1 MSKMKIGFAVLL
13 LAATV
18 SFVSSAQA
26 QTVEVIASGSSALWQ
41 TLALAAWNCSVAGAV
56 PPCFHY
62 TNKSNFY
69 VVDHRPTFLSGSDNL
84 DQGGIWIVWDSTPA
98 SKKGP
103 KVWADLKVDSV
114 VGDRCYLANPRCYIN
129 DNGASSFPAASN
141 AISFVWGSDTTPPTS
156 VQNLFSG
163 SGAAGTQVNAAATDI
178 RPEDA
183 GFAICRVNSASGQS
197 AAGGPVS
204 GFDGTDGLGY
214 GSVPAGTCAT
224 FGDSLTQLQGTPIS
238 SGVGSG
244 AANVLAFSQPGGNDP
259 FTNNAIPAAYTVSVG
274 ADPVVFIYGNAGGQL
289 TGLSNV
295 TQAQLQSAFSGAR
308 CDADAFGLPSAGIQ
322 VYLREPESGTMN
334 TTEAT
339 VFRMPVN
346 SPAHPLGLV
355 YGASQ
360 ETGVNGTNPLK
371 GTNVACPSSD
381 GNGGRWRAIGT
392 GQEVSSVQNSFSANT
407 WGNKTDGIGYS
418 FNGFGNFSAI
428 FGNPAYGYVSVNG
441 IDPIFATH
449 VSNSLPSCTYPC
461 SEAGIWGAVGTSYPN
476 VRNGSYGAWSV
487 LRIVT
492 ASSGATLTAV
502 KNLVTASNNFVVN
515 SVPDYIPAKAAAGD
529 PGLTVWRSHY
539 QQWDGQGNPVGSAP
553 NNGAFS
559 GSNPNGND
567 KGGDMGGCVLTLGT
581 TDRTTGYIQS
591 SFGQLDPNDP
601 KKKIKGQCPARV
613 D

>member
-1 MSKMKIGFAVLL
+1 
-13 LAATV
+13 
-18 SFVSSAQA
+18 
-26 QTVEVIASGSSALWQ
+26 
-41 TLALAAWNCSVAGAV
+41 
-56 PPCFHY
+56 
-62 TNKSNFY
+62 
-69 VVDHRPTFLSGSDNL
+69 
-84 DQGGIWIVWDSTPA
+84 
-98 SKKGP
+98 
-103 KVWADLKVDSV
+103 
-114 VGDRCYLANPRCYIN
+114 
-129 DNGASSFPAASN
+129 
-141 AISFVWGSDTTPPTS
+141 
-156 VQNLFSG
+156 
-163 SGAAGTQVNAAATDI
+163 
-178 RPEDA
+178 
-183 GFAICRVNSASGQS
+183 
-197 AAGGPVS
+197 
-204 GFDGTDGLGY
+204 
-214 GSVPAGTCAT
+214 
-224 FGDSLTQLQGTPIS
+224 
-238 SGVGSG
+238 
-244 AANVLAFSQPGGNDP
+244 
-259 FTNNAIPAAYTVSVG
+259 
-274 ADPVVFIYGNAGGQL
+274 
-289 TGLSNV
+289 
-295 TQAQLQSAFSGAR
+295 
-308 CDADAFGLPSAGIQ
+308 
-322 VYLREPESGTMN
+322 MN

-346 SPAHPLGLV
+346 SPARPLGLV

-581 TDRTTGYIQS
+581 TDRTITGYIQS
-591 SFGQLDPNDP
+591 SFGQLDPNDT